1 MATKCNPLN
10 HFNFSVNKFST
21 PRAHR
26 STHQLPFF
34 FLATKSKQA
43 LISSRAADR
52 CCQMLVGYSTI
63 IRIRHTPIVT
73 VFFCYDLHL
82 FFFRFL
88 LYFVQSFIYFC
99 NDRSFY
105 SGAVAAAVPLVLSA
119 RSLLTQVR
127 GIKCQPYYFQISLGK
142 EVKRTEAKNTFF
154 GISHPRVQ

>member
-63 IRIRHTPIVT
+63 IRIRSFAMICI
-73 VFFCYDLHL
+73 FFLSFFTL
-82 FFFRFL
+82 FCLVIHIFLQRSIFLFRSGSSSSPFSLERQVLVNPSSWNKMSAIL
-88 LYFVQSFIYFC
+88 LLDQF
-99 NDRSFY
+99 R
-105 SGAVAAAVPLVLSA
+105 
-119 RSLLTQVR
+119 
-127 GIKCQPYYFQISLGK
+127 
-142 EVKRTEAKNTFF
+142 
-154 GISHPRVQ
+154 